1 MLKLIAHRGNIDGP
15 NSKLENK
22 LDYIDNAI
30 DLGYEALVDIWSY
43 NGKMYLGNHTGSN
56 RVPIDCLMN
65 RSTKLWI
72 HCGNHE
78 AFQILFR
85 YQSLNIF
92 WHQTDDFA
100 LTTKGYT
107 WCYPGIGPLDRSV
120 AFMPE
125 FDSPNLDKFHALCSD
140 EVSLFK
146 GML

>member
-1 MLKLIAHRGNIDGP
+1 MVKLISSRGNIDGP
-15 NSKLENK
+15 NPKMENN

-30 DLGYEALVDIWSY
+30 DLGYDVSVDIWSY
-43 NGKMYLGNHTGSN
+43 TGKMYLGHSCDNSKIP
-56 RVPIDCLMN
+56 VSCLIN
-65 RSTKLWI
+65 RSAKLWVR
-72 HCGNHE
+72 CRNHE
-78 AFQILFR
+78 AFQILSR

-125 FDSPNLDKFHALCSD
+125 FDAPNLDKFYAVCSD
-140 EVSLFK
+140 DVSYFK
-146 GML
+146 GVL